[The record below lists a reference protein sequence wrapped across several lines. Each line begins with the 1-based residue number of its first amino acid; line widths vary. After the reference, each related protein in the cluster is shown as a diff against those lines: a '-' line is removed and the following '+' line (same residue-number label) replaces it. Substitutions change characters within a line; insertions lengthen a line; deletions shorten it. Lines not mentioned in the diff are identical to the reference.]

1 MFTGIVQSFGFI
13 ENIDHDNNTYTIK
26 TNLDLSECQI
36 GSSISCDGVCLTITN
51 ILNCSF
57 SVNIGEETISRSN
70 ILGWNKDTKIN
81 LEKSLKV
88 GDEIAGHFVY
98 GHVDTTI
105 ELKKITKLPN
115 SWEYEFSSSSL
126 NEDVDVKR
134 FIVEKGSVAIN
145 GISLTVANIF
155 EKSFNI
161 SIIPH
166 TFQSTNLSILKE
178 MDRVNI
184 EFDPLARYILR
195 RYDN

>member
-1 MFTGIVQSFGFI
+1 MFSGIIQSFGFL
-13 ENIDHDNNTYTIK
+13 ENINLDKNIYNMK
-26 TNLDLSECQI
+26 TNLNLNDCQI

-51 ILNCSF
+51 ILDNLF
-57 SVNIGEETISRSN
+57 SVNIGEETVKRTN
-70 ILGWNKDTKIN
+70 VLLWNKNTKIN